1 MIAISAL
8 GKIRGFMINSVR
20 LEDDRCDPVDSLACA
35 VKLAGELAAARKGRL
50 RGQTA
55 RRIFQRRP

>member
-35 VKLAGELAAARKGRL
+35 VKLAGELAAA
-50 RGQTA
+50 
-55 RRIFQRRP
+55 